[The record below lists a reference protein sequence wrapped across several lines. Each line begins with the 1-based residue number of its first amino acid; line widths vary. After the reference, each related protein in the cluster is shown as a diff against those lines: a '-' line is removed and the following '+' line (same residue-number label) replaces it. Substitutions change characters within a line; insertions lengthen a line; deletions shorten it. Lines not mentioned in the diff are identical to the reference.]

1 VGQLEPARNGK
12 WWLFLAV
19 LILFTAVGFFVKFLL
34 IRLGWVGGLGVAEPP
49 PVSAAPPPADTET
62 APPSLNPQEL
72 EQAKQTAE
80 RFLRAYVNGGDSAQ
94 RLAEL
99 RQTTTSGF
107 YSLLE
112 RETREARPTGSES
125 RLDGVERTGC
135 ERRGAIVSCL
145 SETLIEEK
153 ENGQSVRMERVYRIS
168 LVSGGSEW
176 QVEEV
181 DVIGSFD

>member
-72 EQAKQTAE
+72 EQAKQTTE
-80 RFLRAYVNGGDSAQ
+80 RFLRAYVNGGDPSQ

-99 RQTTTSGF
+99 RQTTTSVF

-112 RETREARPTGSES
+112 RETRDARPTGSET
-125 RLDGVERTGC
+125 RLVGVERTGC

-145 SETLIEEK
+145 AETLIEEK

-181 DVIGSFD
+181 EAIGNFD